1 VSLAGSLGEGRQLE
15 QSQREGSQIEVNW
28 TLWQEQLGKME
39 QEPLHIYS
47 EDTLVIQSDID
58 WLGLTLIQIQRAD

>member
-1 VSLAGSLGEGRQLE
+1 VSPAGSLGEGRQLE
-15 QSQREGSQIEVNW
+15 KLQMEGSQIETNW
-28 TLWQEQLGKME
+28 TLWREQLGNME
-39 QEPLHIYS
+39 QEPLHSYS